1 MICGVG
7 FSLLTVL
14 GLLGNITSLF
24 ILSNRFDKSNLR
36 EHFKVEKHQNCDKY
50 HTFYGGKE
58 RGHYHNHTIFQLPNT
73 KKL

>member
-36 EHFKVEKHQNCDKY
+36 EHFKVEKHQNCDNY
-50 HTFYGGKE
+50 HLLWGEGE
-58 RGHYHNHTIFQLPNT
+58 RSLP
-73 KKL
+73 